1 MPEIDTTTNKLT
13 LARNENQRLQNEL
26 DDLRR
31 RFQGLDSR
39 KLFLF
44 FLNQYFGFLFLRYKK
59 FRTWFVIK

>member
-1 MPEIDTTTNKLT
+1 LISSSLVIFIFLLFIVYAIPAMPEIDTTTNKLT

-39 KLFLF
+39 KLFVF
-44 FLNQYFGFLFLRYKK
+44 F
-59 FRTWFVIK
+59 

>member
-39 KLFLF
+39 KLFVF
-44 FLNQYFGFLFLRYKK
+44 F
-59 FRTWFVIK
+59 